1 MMCRAIDP
9 TGAGLSARNP
19 TVVCTVLVQDY
30 WNDHFLQ
37 DFLLLVATQQKHQQ
51 NFIIPELRK
60 HFELDLNQNQSLF
73 LP

>member
-1 MMCRAIDP
+1 MEKGKRN
-9 TGAGLSARNP
+9 LSARNP

-30 WNDHFLQ
+30 WDDDFLQ

-60 HFELDLNQNQSLF
+60 HFELDLNQNQSL